1 LCNEL
6 YLKKKYWTIF
16 KGTQPVGLTRTVRAD
31 EIGKLVEEAVQRI
44 SAKSVSRLSLQPA
57 VSFGTT
63 YKNFSGGIYEDDFLQ
78 NTDCLDMA

>member
-1 LCNEL
+1 
-6 YLKKKYWTIF
+6 
-16 KGTQPVGLTRTVRAD
+16 
-31 EIGKLVEEAVQRI
+31 VEEAVQRI

-63 YKNFSGGIYEDDFLQ
+63 YSYKKFSGRIYEDDFLQ